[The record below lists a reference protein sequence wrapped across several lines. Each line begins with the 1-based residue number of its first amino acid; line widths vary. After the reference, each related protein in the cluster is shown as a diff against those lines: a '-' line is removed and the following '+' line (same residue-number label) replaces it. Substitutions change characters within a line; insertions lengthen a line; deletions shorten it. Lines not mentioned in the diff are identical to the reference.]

1 MNRKKLSIDEQ
12 IMDMNSKG
20 IIFIKQ
26 LKEEN
31 KMRAII
37 RFLGRHWI
45 ITTIIVT
52 IVFAIVL
59 PNLEALALSRGSD
72 FINILLGGK

>member
-1 MNRKKLSIDEQ
+1 MKVV
-12 IMDMNSKG
+12 
-20 IIFIKQ
+20 
-26 LKEEN
+26 
-31 KMRAII
+31 

-59 PNLEALALSRGSD
+59 PNLEALALSRGSSLVHY
-72 FINILLGGK
+72 LLGGK